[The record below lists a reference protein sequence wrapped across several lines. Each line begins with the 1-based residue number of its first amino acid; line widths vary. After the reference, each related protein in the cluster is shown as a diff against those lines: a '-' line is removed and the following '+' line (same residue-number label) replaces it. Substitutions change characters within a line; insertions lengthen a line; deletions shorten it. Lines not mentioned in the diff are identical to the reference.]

1 MFGFREFWQQNFPQP
16 GAIWEGGRVRPKKF
30 VTIGNRISHD
40 HSWGSEVT
48 EGLLKGHY
56 FFAPFPQ
63 SQRMQFTHL
72 IRHKL
77 TLFGRGPDRKWTT
90 LNGVT
95 LAILW
100 VPKMA
105 LRLQS
110 KFRDNFLIQTSPPN
124 PQKDTLGSRIGPKK
138 TSKLF
143 PRHFYCWRQKKLDNS
158 KLGSTQ
164 QNKICWHWHVAR
176 IISSQKIYGLYA
188 RKYHIVEMR
197 GDVTDAGRKNE
208 RTEDWASQPMEA
220 GGWVSQ

>member
-1 MFGFREFWQQNFPQP
+1 
-16 GAIWEGGRVRPKKF
+16 
-30 VTIGNRISHD
+30 
-40 HSWGSEVT
+40 
-48 EGLLKGHY
+48 
-56 FFAPFPQ
+56 
-63 SQRMQFTHL
+63 
-72 IRHKL
+72 
-77 TLFGRGPDRKWTT
+77 
-90 LNGVT
+90 
-95 LAILW
+95 
-100 VPKMA
+100 MA

-164 QNKICWHWHVAR
+164 QQKICWHWHVSR
-176 IISSQKIYGLYA
+176 IISSQKIYGFYA

-208 RTEDWASQPMEA
+208 RTTEDWASQPMEA
-220 GGWVSQ
+220 GGWVSQKLGFDKILRFFCLRQLYQGSQRHETKQFNITTVLREPTTISLQQMQFYIGKIKHI

>member
-1 MFGFREFWQQNFPQP
+1 MVFQKVAIWLLNSIFSTPIAPKLLLFTFIKQHFGFGGTNIHSEILLLCLVFVNFDKQILSQP

-143 PRHFYCWRQKKLDNS
+143 PRHFYC
-158 KLGSTQ
+158 
-164 QNKICWHWHVAR
+164 
-176 IISSQKIYGLYA
+176 
-188 RKYHIVEMR
+188 
-197 GDVTDAGRKNE
+197 
-208 RTEDWASQPMEA
+208 
-220 GGWVSQ
+220 